1 MRSIVF
7 WSLFPFTLP
16 QAYKVRKNAPRFPA
30 ASGIPAGS
38 IGEGTSLRF
47 LAIGDSIIAGV
58 GASTLQNALVGQTA
72 LGLAEKLSCRI
83 EWGAIGKIGATTKK
97 VEEALLPQLPNY
109 EADFIALSVGVN
121 DVTSLLTLP
130 KYEKNLHRILTAL
143 EQHSPKAVIGVAGIP
158 PLRGFPL
165 LPTPLRSLIGLRG
178 DSFDEVIERVIKKH
192 PRTVRVPLDFEP
204 APHKFS
210 PDGYH
215 PSEESYQEFG
225 ALFSSELVRH
235 QRFLQKV
242 S

>member
-30 ASGIPAGS
+30 AGGAPTGIVGQ
-38 IGEGTSLRF
+38 GETLR
-47 LAIGDSIIAGV
+47 LIAIGDSIIAGV
-58 GASTLQNALVGQTA
+58 GASSFQQALVGQTA
-72 LGLAEKLSCRI
+72 QELAGRLSRRI
-83 EWGAIGKIGATTKK
+83 EWCAIGKIGATTEK
-97 VEEALLPQLPNY
+97 VEQTLLPQLPNY

-130 KYEKNLHRILTAL
+130 KYERNLHRILTAL
-143 EQHSPKAVIGVAGIP
+143 EQHSPNAIIGVAGIP

-165 LPTPLRSLIGLRG
+165 LPKPLRSLIGLRG
-178 DSFDEVIERVIKKH
+178 DSFDDVIERVVKKH
-192 PRTVRVPLDFEP
+192 PRAVRVPLDFEP
-204 APHKFS
+204 EPHKSS

-225 ALFSSELVRH
+225 EVMSLQMLLH
-235 QRFLQKV
+235 QQSLKN
-242 S
+242 